1 MSLIDEALKRARQEA
16 SRQEAA
22 EREKRYARVPV
33 YVPQSRS
40 RPWLL
45 PVVVAVCLAAGVAG
59 GVLFRSPHPVA
70 PSAANPPA
78 PTPPVAPENAE
89 PKKPIV
95 EKPAEK
101 AAVEKPVIEEQSEP
115 GSPEASA
122 PIPLPKPAPPKPVAE
137 PTPSPAS
144 PPSPVVALRQPASPP
159 PLPPSPVVA
168 LPQPSQTPAPAP
180 SAGSAPAPTP
190 AEIRSYVR
198 EVPAGDGTTIRLNGI
213 AFSAQPVALF
223 GDKVVAPGESISGFT
238 VVAIEAQRVKLQ
250 GPGGTVYVT
259 LK

>member
-33 YVPQSRS
+33 YLPPSRRS

-59 GVLFRSPHPVA
+59 GLLLRSPHPATPV
-70 PSAANPPA
+70 PANPPA
-78 PTPPVAPENAE
+78 PTPPVAPETTE
-89 PKKPIV
+89 TKKPLA

-101 AAVEKPVIEEQSEP
+101 AVVEKPVIEEQSEP
-115 GSPEASA
+115 TSPEATA
-122 PIPLPKPAPPKPVAE
+122 PLPPPKPAPPKLVAE
-137 PTPSPAS
+137 PTPSPVVALPQPAPP
-144 PPSPVVALRQPASPP
+144 PPSP
-159 PLPPSPVVA
+159 PPSPVVA
-168 LPQPSQTPAPAP
+168 LPQPSPTPAPAP
-180 SAGSAPAPTP
+180 SAD
-190 AEIRSYVR
+190 IRSYVR

-223 GDKVVAPGESISGFT
+223 GDKVVAPGESIGGFT

-250 GPGGTVYVT
+250 GPGGAVYVT

>member
-33 YVPQSRS
+33 YVPQTSRS

-59 GVLFRSPHPVA
+59 GLLLRSPHPVA
-70 PSAANPPA
+70 PSAVKPPA
-78 PTPPVAPENAE
+78 PTPTVAPENTE
-89 PKKPIV
+89 TKKPIA

-101 AAVEKPVIEEQSEP
+101 AVVEKPVIKEQSEP
-115 GSPEASA
+115 SSPEASA
-122 PIPLPKPAPPKPVAE
+122 PIPLPKPTPPKPVAE
-137 PTPSPAS
+137 STPSPA
-144 PPSPVVALRQPASPP
+144 
-159 PLPPSPVVA
+159 SPVVA
-168 LPQPSQTPAPAP
+168 LPQPSPTPAPAP
-180 SAGSAPAPTP
+180 SGD
-190 AEIRSYVR
+190 IRSYVR
-198 EVPAGDGTTIRLNGI
+198 EVPVAEGGTIRLNGI

-223 GDKVVAPGESISGFT
+223 GDKVVAPGESIGGFT

-250 GPGGTVYVT
+250 GPGGAVYVT

>member
-33 YVPQSRS
+33 YVPQSRRS

-59 GVLFRSPHPVA
+59 GLLFRSPRPPV
-70 PSAANPPA
+70 PSAAPPPA
-78 PTPPVAPENAE
+78 PTPSLAAQSTEPPEIKKPENTA
-89 PKKPIV
+89 KKMAD
-95 EKPAEK
+95 ET
-101 AAVEKPVIEEQSEP
+101 PVIEEQSEP
-115 GSPEASA
+115 ISPEASA
-122 PIPLPKPAPPKPVAE
+122 PIPPPKPVAE
-137 PTPSPAS
+137 PTPSP
-144 PPSPVVALRQPASPP
+144 VVALRQPPP
-159 PLPPSPVVA
+159 PPPSPVVA
-168 LPQPSQTPAPAP
+168 LPQPSPTPAPAL
-180 SAGSAPAPTP
+180 AAPP
-190 AEIRSYVR
+190 ADIRSYVR

-213 AFSAQPVALF
+213 AFSSQPVALF
-223 GDKVVAPGESISGFT
+223 GDKVVAPGESIGGFT

-250 GPGGTVYVT
+250 GPGEMVYVT

>member
-33 YVPQSRS
+33 YVPQARRS

-45 PVVVAVCLAAGVAG
+45 PVVVTVCLAAGVAG
-59 GVLFRSPHPVA
+59 GLLFRSPHPTV
-70 PSAANPPA
+70 PSAVNPPA
-78 PTPPVAPENAE
+78 PTPTVTPESTE
-89 PKKPIV
+89 PKKPTA

-101 AAVEKPVIEEQSEP
+101 AVVEKPVIEEQSEP
-115 GSPEASA
+115 TSPEASA

-137 PTPSPAS
+137 PTPSPVVALPQPAPS
-144 PPSPVVALRQPASPP
+144 PPSP
-159 PLPPSPVVA
+159 PPSPVVA
-168 LPQPSQTPAPAP
+168 LPQPSPTPAPAP
-180 SAGSAPAPTP
+180 SAPPAD
-190 AEIRSYVR
+190 IHSYVR
-198 EVPAGDGTTIRLNGI
+198 EVPVGDGSTIRLNGI